1 MTLQHV
7 HSRKCRAT
15 YKHIWQNRIMLARMC
30 RSRFFCEEVS
40 DNFENVI
47 DCTDNNLGEKK
58 KTVFSL
64 AYTSKCTLQL
74 TWNEMEL

>member
-7 HSRKCRAT
+7 HSRKCTAT

-47 DCTDNNLGEKK
+47 DYYDDDCTDNNLGEKK
-58 KTVFSL
+58 KLCFH
-64 AYTSKCTLQL
+64 
-74 TWNEMEL
+74 